1 MHVLDGVDKALLGL
15 VLLEG
20 EVLAESC
27 GVGVY
32 TNLWGDAGSSVEA
45 LPNGRVVS
53 PASLQIE
60 KNHQISYNFDI
71 LISN

>member
-1 MHVLDGVDKALLGL
+1 MPDGRSSVGASAAVMHVLDGVDKALLGL

-32 TNLWGDAGSSVEA
+32 TNLWGMRGGES
-45 LPNGRVVS
+45 
-53 PASLQIE
+53 
-60 KNHQISYNFDI
+60 
-71 LISN
+71 